1 MLDPLSFFAIS
12 SLIVKSAP
20 LWLPPI
26 RDAFLGKAQEKGMDL
41 LFDSAI
47 DKGKKGMRSLLRSD
61 EKEQARHLEL
71 VLKNALER
79 GQAAFLTHE
88 EQRQY
93 RSIIT
98 TLCHPGPHSE
108 TLRREVMRLFSLN
121 ENPNFTELNEV
132 YHHLLPQ
139 TTSLSTQTPID
150 AAPYLGNFFD
160 ALLAELYAD
169 PFFRQQL
176 SDVIQ
181 VRAAMS
187 MQRSL
192 TDIVASL
199 RQIGETLADHYK
211 PEQFEQDVQAYT
223 AHIERTLRHLK
234 LVGVVPKERT
244 NENRD
249 PELDGIFVPLRI
261 AMQDYILVRVG
272 ALDSLVD
279 LLEQNP
285 CMVLLGGPG
294 SGKSTSTRH
303 LAWSHA
309 IANLSNST
317 SLANAPLL
325 SGKPLPLR
333 IELRRLNE
341 DRRQRPDYDFLT
353 YASEVLL
360 GRAGLNVPPHMLEL
374 LHERRGMLV
383 LFDGL
388 DEVATLD
395 DRRTLVEEID
405 SFAQRYP
412 GNRFLVTSRP
422 VGYNL
427 APLST
432 QTFCEAQ
439 IQPFDDG
446 QIHLFLEH
454 WYTHVLR
461 LLPLSSDDQEE
472 LETLYSAL
480 KGNQRL
486 HSLAENPMLLT
497 VITALHRYERLPD
510 RRILVYDRC
519 ADLLLE
525 SWAKLKGTTARWIN
539 LKLSKEDQYACVAHL
554 GFILH
559 KRPQERQ
566 KDHTNEDEEETT
578 STDDLASDVPLKF
591 MLREIEVFLQSQ
603 NLFPSTAEQHAQA
616 KRFLELIQ
624 EEAGLIVERGSDEDG
639 EPLYAFVHRTFQE
652 YFAAADV
659 YERYQ
664 QEEEPAIISEFLR
677 EHMHDPHWREVILLL
692 LGKLKRK
699 PATAQLRL
707 ILDGKIQSHRSQ
719 YTDVLKQDLFFICDC
734 LTEEIAVENEFVE
747 DVILHLRNLVKN
759 SPFPSQHKE
768 ALDYFGKLIHTRLYA
783 NLGQRELLTIA
794 IQDKDISTR
803 IRAAQVLY
811 RESPVRTK
819 EQLQAAQILL
829 ELGQRLDITFE
840 EATLATKVLYQ
851 ISLDGSEE
859 GLQAL
864 QVLFGVAKRPDLS
877 VEQAEQLI
885 ITLYRWNTPMSERAI
900 RLLLDLAQ
908 RPDLSIEQSIKV
920 AENLYQCSMKK
931 YPDSRHFA
939 SQLLQSLAQRSD
951 LPIELFIQAVWNL
964 YLFNPMSS
972 EVEQFTSQLFLALA
986 QRSDLSVE
994 QYIQV
999 ASYLYHSSSEWSN
1012 ERQFASQ
1019 LFLALAQRSDLSVEL
1034 FIKEVEN
1041 LYDPYSSRYLITRMF
1056 PVLIQRPD
1064 LTIEQSIQ
1072 IAKGLY
1078 RTKLGEEEPL
1088 ATQMLLALAQRPDF
1102 SIEQSIQVFES
1113 LYRCSPTD
1121 SEERQLATQ
1130 TLLALAQR
1138 SDLSIEQSIHIAQ
1151 SLCQTNPVW
1160 SEGRN
1165 LGTELFLALAQRSDL
1180 PVKPF
1185 IQAVQS
1191 SYILPNGRT
1200 DTELQ
1205 QFVIQLLLQV
1215 TQNRSLSTSQRLEAI
1230 AEIIAIAVTQYP
1242 VRLSMVQIALDLLQE
1257 ETTKLFFDEYWVP
1270 IEPSIESEISDIPL
1284 LVKFAREEILPA
1296 KVRDEMYQALR
1307 KMVPRFGEIEI
1318 EGLALSTTNPSNYR
1332 SS

>member
-341 DRRQRPDYDFLT
+341 DRKQRPDYDFLT
-353 YASEVLL
+353 YASEVLI
-360 GRAGLNVPPHMLEL
+360 GRAGLNIPHQMFEL
-374 LHERRGMLV
+374 LLERRTMLV

-525 SWAKLKGTTARWIN
+525 SWAKLRGTDVRW
-539 LKLSKEDQYACVAHL
+539 KDMKMGKEDQYACVAHL
-554 GFILH
+554 GFALHERSQESKEGIL
-559 KRPQERQ
+559 ES
-566 KDHTNEDEEETT
+566 T
-578 STDDLASDVPLKF
+578 SIDLTSSVRDFANDVPTKF
-591 MLREIEVFLQSQ
+591 LLREIEHFLRSRK
-603 NLFPSTAEQHAQA
+603 LISEVAEQRVEAE
-616 KRFLELIQ
+616 RFLELMRV
-624 EEAGLIVERGSDEDG
+624 ETGLIVERGKDESDED
-639 EPLYAFVHRTFQE
+639 LYGFVHRTFQE

-659 YERYQ
+659 YERYL
-664 QEEEPAIISEFLR
+664 QEDNSTIISDFLAN
-677 EHMHDPHWREVILLL
+677 HLHDPHWSEVVLLL

-699 PATAQLRL
+699 QATVQLRR
-707 ILDGKIQSHRSQ
+707 ILEGKSRLSK
-719 YTDVLKQDLFFICDC
+719 YTEIVKQDLFFACTC
-734 LTEEIAVENEFVE
+734 LAEEINVENDFAEQ
-747 DVILHLRNLVKN
+747 LTSLMSSLVQN
-759 SPFPSQHKE
+759 SPFPLQQNK
-768 ALDYFGKLIHTRLYA
+768 ALNALASLLRTRQYSDLVR
-783 NLGQRELLTIA
+783 RELKALVA
-794 IQDKDISTR
+794 QDNLLDIS
-803 IRAAQVLY
+803 
-811 RESPVRTK
+811 VR
-819 EQLQAAQILL
+819 
-829 ELGQRLDITFE
+829 
-840 EATLATKVLYQ
+840 
-851 ISLDGSEE
+851 
-859 GLQAL
+859 
-864 QVLFGVAKRPDLS
+864 
-877 VEQAEQLI
+877 
-885 ITLYRWNTPMSERAI
+885 
-900 RLLLDLAQ
+900 
-908 RPDLSIEQSIKV
+908 
-920 AENLYQCSMKK
+920 
-931 YPDSRHFA
+931 
-939 SQLLQSLAQRSD
+939 
-951 LPIELFIQAVWNL
+951 
-964 YLFNPMSS
+964 
-972 EVEQFTSQLFLALA
+972 
-986 QRSDLSVE
+986 
-994 QYIQV
+994 IQV
-999 ASYLYHSSSEWSN
+999 ATFFY
-1012 ERQFASQ
+1012 Q
-1019 LFLALAQRSDLSVEL
+1019 SDS
-1034 FIKEVEN
+1034 
-1041 LYDPYSSRYLITRMF
+1041 
-1056 PVLIQRPD
+1056 
-1064 LTIEQSIQ
+1064 
-1072 IAKGLY
+1072 
-1078 RTKLGEEEPL
+1078 
-1088 ATQMLLALAQRPDF
+1088 
-1102 SIEQSIQVFES
+1102 
-1113 LYRCSPTD
+1113 
-1121 SEERQLATQ
+1121 
-1130 TLLALAQR
+1130 
-1138 SDLSIEQSIHIAQ
+1138 
-1151 SLCQTNPVW
+1151 
-1160 SEGRN
+1160 
-1165 LGTELFLALAQRSDL
+1165 
-1180 PVKPF
+1180 
-1185 IQAVQS
+1185 
-1191 SYILPNGRT
+1191 
-1200 DTELQ
+1200 
-1205 QFVIQLLLQV
+1205 
-1215 TQNRSLSTSQRLEAI
+1215 
-1230 AEIIAIAVTQYP
+1230 
-1242 VRLSMVQIALDLLQE
+1242 
-1257 ETTKLFFDEYWVP
+1257 
-1270 IEPSIESEISDIPL
+1270 
-1284 LVKFAREEILPA
+1284 
-1296 KVRDEMYQALR
+1296 
-1307 KMVPRFGEIEI
+1307 
-1318 EGLALSTTNPSNYR
+1318 
-1332 SS
+1332 